1 MSEIELFSFNGHQ
14 VRTIVVEHEPWFV
27 ATDVCTICA
36 LRDTSSALRKVDERD
51 VQRLRRSDTP
61 QHFRGIAPQVQEIAV
76 VNESGLYDLVFQST
90 KQEARDFKRWV
101 TSDLLPRYRRGELTA
116 APRELS
122 RLELIDLARAAEVG
136 RLEEKAA
143 REVAEQERDQL
154 APAASAWHGLVD
166 RTGDISVGEAAKALK
181 RAGADTGPNR
191 LFRTLEQVGWIWK
204 DGRGDWRV
212 KQSAI
217 ETGRL
222 AERLTGTYEHP
233 DTGLRVAAPPQVR
246 VTFKG
251 LDALHAHF
259 VGARVLPVRRQLSSA
274 GGAA

>member
-1 MSEIELFSFNGHQ
+1 MNEIELYTFNGHQ
-14 VRTIVVEHEPWFV
+14 VRTILIDGNPWFI
-27 ATDVCTICA
+27 AADVCAICA
-36 LRDTSSALRKVDERD
+36 LRDTSSALRKVDDRD
-51 VQRLRRSDTP
+51 VRRLRRSDTP

-101 TSDLLPRYRRGELTA
+101 TSDLLPRYRRGEL
-116 APRELS
+116 APARELT
-122 RLELIDLARAAEVG
+122 RLELIDIARAAEVG

-143 REVAEQERDQL
+143 REIAEQERDQL

-166 RTGDISVGEAAKALK
+166 RTGDISVGEAAKALR

-191 LFRTLEQVGWIWK
+191 LFKTLEQLGWIWK
-204 DGRGDWRV
+204 DGRDDWRV

-217 ETGRL
+217 EAGRL
-222 AERLTGTYEHP
+222 AERLTGTYPHP
-233 DTGLRVAAPPQVR
+233 ETGERVAAPPQVR

-251 LDALHAHF
+251 LDALHGHF
-259 VGARVLPVRRQLSSA
+259 VGTRVLPVRRQLSSA